1 MQVIMLENPT
11 EADWLKA
18 KQRALVTVGLTTE
31 KAPAEDWKIKMLKC
45 RHSPIRKL
53 PFAFLIIG
61 IPYWLHCE
69 LVRHHIG
76 IEKYV
81 KSQRDDR
88 NTDETP
94 RAEKPQGA
102 LVNMII
108 DLNGESILTLMNKRL
123 CGNATREMQELMLM
137 IREEVIKTNPEFK
150 PFLIPMCKYLNSC
163 NEFNSCGKKALFFEK
178 SEQTKKWVD
187 NYEDYQNASNN
198 ITFSDYPYYRG
209 K

>member
-1 MQVIMLENPT
+1 MKCIKKKKGQEMKVIVLEHPMNS
-11 EADWLKA
+11 DWLKA

-53 PFAFLIIG
+53 QFTFLLLDV
-61 IPYWLHCE
+61 PYWLSTE
-69 LVRHHIG
+69 LCRHHEG

-88 NTDETP
+88 NENETP

-102 LVNMII
+102 LVNMIVDI
-108 DLNGESILTLMNKRL
+108 NADSLMQIMNKRL
-123 CGNATREMQELMLM
+123 CGCATMEMQELMLM

-150 PFLIPMCKYLNSC
+150 QFLIPMCEYLHSC
-163 NEFNSCGKKALFFEK
+163 NEFRSCGKRALYFE
-178 SEQTKKWVD
+178 
-187 NYEDYQNASNN
+187 
-198 ITFSDYPYYRG
+198 RG
-209 K
+209 IN